1 MKTDLA
7 LLTDTIQNLYNLN
20 VIFQEKDLLLHELY
34 EVVYTSKTKLFL
46 SLNQAMENKLISF
59 HILQSMPLNSICT
72 ATFL

>member
-7 LLTDTIQNLYNLN
+7 LLTDAIKNLYNLN

-59 HILQSMPLNSICT
+59 HTLQSMPLNSICT